1 MTSIVLGGPGR
12 RCVVLMNQSSRDK
25 RAKRSLPGSTV
36 RREGRAISALL
47 DANLL
52 IALAVGDH
60 IHHATAA
67 AWLADRTE
75 PFATCP
81 ITQGSLVRMLVRE
94 GRSAGEARQ
103 ILVGFRSDHR
113 HEFWPD
119 ELSYADVALTGVVGH
134 RQVTDA
140 YLAQL
145 ARAREG
151 RLATF
156 DRGLAALHPDVV
168 DLVPTG

>member
-1 MTSIVLGGPGR
+1 MT
-12 RCVVLMNQSSRDK
+12 
-25 RAKRSLPGSTV
+25 
-36 RREGRAISALL
+36 ALL

-52 IALAVGDH
+52 IAVVVADH
-60 IHHATAA
+60 VHHAAA
-67 AWLADRTE
+67 EAWLGGSAT

-81 ITQGSLVRMLVRE
+81 LTEGSLFRLLVRE
-94 GRSAGEARQ
+94 GQAAETA
-103 ILVGFRSDHR
+103 VGVLRDLSRDGR

-119 ELSYADVALTGVVGH
+119 EISFAEVRVQGIVGH

-145 ARAREG
+145 ARSRGG

-156 DRGLAALHPDVV
+156 DRGLAALHRDVA
-168 DLVPTG
+168 DLVPV